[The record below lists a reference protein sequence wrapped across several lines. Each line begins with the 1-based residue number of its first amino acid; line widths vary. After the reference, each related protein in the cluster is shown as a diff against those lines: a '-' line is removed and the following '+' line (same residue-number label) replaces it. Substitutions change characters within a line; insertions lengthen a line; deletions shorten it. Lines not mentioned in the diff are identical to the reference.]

1 VKIVDVNV
9 LIYATDRG
17 ADRHRESRSFLEQA
31 LGAAE
36 PLGLAWSVLLSFVR
50 LSTKAQLFARPLSA
64 DQALDVVETWLSQPA
79 AVVVS
84 PTDKHVRVLR
94 ALLSP
99 LGTAGNL
106 TSDAHLAALAVE
118 HGAALVSWDHD
129 FARFPGL
136 QWRTPAA

>member
-1 VKIVDVNV
+1 MKIVDVNV

-17 ADRHRESRSFLEQA
+17 ADRHRDSRAFLAAA
-31 LGAAE
+31 LGGAE
-36 PLGLAWSVLLSFVR
+36 PLGFAWSVLLGFVR
-50 LSTKAQLFARPLSA
+50 LSTKAQLFERPLSV
-64 DQALDVVETWLSQPA
+64 DQAVDVVESWLSQPA

-84 PTDKHVRVLR
+84 PTDKHLRVLR

-118 HGAALVSWDHD
+118 HGATLVSWDHD
-129 FARFPGL
+129 FSRFAGV